1 MRFFLVR
8 RLLFVLPV
16 MWGVSTFVFLIIH
29 LLPGDP
35 VDAMLGETASVVDR
49 QILRRQLGLDQPL
62 WQQYTVF
69 FRRVV
74 QGDLGRSLHSRRP
87 VSGLIAER
95 LPATALLAAAA
106 MVVAVC
112 LALPLGVIAALR
124 PRSMLDMLAML
135 LALVGISMPNFWL
148 GPLLILVFALHLG
161 WLPVS
166 GRGDGSLQ
174 YLVLPAITLGTAM
187 LAVLTRMTR
196 AGMLEVLRED
206 YIRTARAKGLAE
218 WAVVWK
224 HALSNALIPLV
235 TLIGLQGGALLSGA
249 VITETVFA
257 WPGLGDLT
265 IRAIQQRDY
274 PVVQGCVLV
283 IALTYVVVN
292 VLTDVLYA
300 HLDPRIRFETTE
312 T

>member
-1 MRFFLVR
+1 MRFFLLR

-87 VSGLIAER
+87 VSVLIAER

-148 GPLLILVFALHLG
+148 GPLLILVFALHFG

-206 YIRTARAKGLAE
+206 YIRTARAKGLAG

-257 WPGLGDLT
+257 WPGLGELT

-283 IALTYVVVN
+283 IALMYVVMN